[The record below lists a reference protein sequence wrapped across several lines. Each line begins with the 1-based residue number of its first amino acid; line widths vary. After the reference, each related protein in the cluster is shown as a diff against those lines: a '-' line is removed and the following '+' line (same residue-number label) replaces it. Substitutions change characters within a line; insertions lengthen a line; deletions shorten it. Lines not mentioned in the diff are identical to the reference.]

1 MSDATKHFQA
11 GRLSEAVT
19 AALAEVKARPGDT
32 ARRLFLAEL
41 LCFAG
46 ELERADRQLDV
57 VADQDPGAAPGL
69 ALFRQLIR
77 AAQARAEHFAQ
88 GRVPEFLDPPAPHLQ
103 RLLAA
108 GVAHRAGRVG
118 EAGRLVAEAEMA
130 RPPCPG

>member
-57 VADQDPGAAPGL
+57 VADRARP
-69 ALFRQLIR
+69 RR
-77 AAQARAEHFAQ
+77 AARRWHCGSQPR
-88 GRVPEFLDPPAPHLQ
+88 
-103 RLLAA
+103 
-108 GVAHRAGRVG
+108 
-118 EAGRLVAEAEMA
+118 
-130 RPPCPG
+130 